1 MSPTW
6 SSLVSVSRWLLGTP
20 WMEQEVEKEDVGW
33 YGERDG
39 LNYFSLTVRTAKM
52 AIVCARHL
60 LWASTSV
67 LLSLGSLGI
76 TWELIR
82 NEGSQHPTPTC

>member
-1 MSPTW
+1 
-6 SSLVSVSRWLLGTP
+6 
-20 WMEQEVEKEDVGW
+20 MEQEVEKEDVGW

-39 LNYFSLTVRTAKM
+39 LNYFALTVRTAKM